1 MSRLGHLFEKFR
13 PAAPASREQP
23 PPEADLNRWVVIG
36 LGNPTEQYRRSRH
49 NIGFMAVRHLA
60 ARHHAELN
68 RRKFNGYYTEFR
80 TDDGI
85 IVLVQPQTYYNR
97 SGECASAMLGYYK
110 VPPER
115 LIVVHDEMD
124 LPERQIRLKLGGSD
138 AGNRGVR
145 SIAAALA
152 NPDFIRARIGVG
164 HPPDGGDN
172 IDYLLKPLTSEE
184 LESFTP
190 IFDRAADA
198 VGAIMREG
206 LDRARSVY
214 NQRV

>member
-1 MSRLGHLFEKFR
+1 MSRLGDLFEKFR
-13 PAAPASREQP
+13 PATPASREQP
-23 PPEADLNRWVVIG
+23 VSEADLNRWVVMG

-49 NIGFMAVRHLA
+49 NIGFMTVRHLA
-60 ARHHAELN
+60 AKYHGELN
-68 RRKFNGYYTEFR
+68 RRKFNGRYTELR

-115 LIVVHDEMD
+115 LIVMHDEMD
-124 LPERQIRLKLGGSD
+124 LPERQIRLKRGGSD

-145 SIAAALA
+145 SIAEALA
-152 NPDFIRARIGVG
+152 TPDFIRVRIGVA
-164 HPPDGGDN
+164 HPPGRDDS
-172 IDYLLKPLTSEE
+172 IDYLLRPLTSEE
-184 LESFTP
+184 LESFVP

-206 LDRARSVY
+206 LERARSVY